1 MEQLALALM
10 MAVTAEG
17 LVEYG
22 KSAAAALAGGGWR
35 AAALQGGAA
44 AVSVALCLGSGADLY
59 APLGVQFAAGWVG
72 PVLTGIFASRGSNY
86 LSDLIGRLRGGRR
99 GGSGRGGGR
108 PGGGKPPPARRR
120 RALREA
126 APCDTGPRGESR
138 VRSPGSRA
146 VPGDAPAGR
155 EPEKNSPRRG
165 EGRKRQKTAGA
176 PQSAPGQSDKGGTNG

>member
-86 LSDLIGRLRGGRR
+86 LSDLIGRLRGAGRAQQDAADD
-99 GGSGRGGGR
+99 GPAGDGPAGETPSG
-108 PGGGKPPPARRR
+108 A
-120 RALREA
+120 
-126 APCDTGPRGESR
+126 
-138 VRSPGSRA
+138 
-146 VPGDAPAGR
+146 APAGAAADG
-155 EPEKNSPRRG
+155 SL
-165 EGRKRQKTAGA
+165 
-176 PQSAPGQSDKGGTNG
+176 